1 VDALTT
7 EIVRLT
13 APVNRAR
20 ALRRATV
27 ESLQFSGME
36 ELGEKITR
44 GTVNFLTFGSRK
56 RKERK
61 LFDTCAQLDSH
72 YLSRES
78 AKEVSMAVKMT
89 DYTEDSP
96 TEEISLEEVA
106 LE

>member
-7 EIVRLT
+7 EIMRLT
-13 APVNRAR
+13 ASVNRAR
-20 ALRRATV
+20 ALRRVTV
-27 ESLQFSGME
+27 ESLHFSGME

-44 GTVNFLTFGSRK
+44 GTVNFLTFGARK

-61 LFDTCAQLDSH
+61 LFDTCAQLESH

-78 AKEVSMAVKMT
+78 AKEVDKAVRMT
-89 DYTEDSP
+89 DDAEDCP
-96 TEEISLEEVA
+96 TEEINLDEEA